1 VASLGINTH
10 IKPYLKYGYWLL
22 AIPVFFLARYYYYND
37 PETGGGSQFF
47 ARCPFHFATGFHCPG
62 CGSQRAAHDL
72 LHFRLG
78 EAIQHNLMLIIVVL
92 IFLSKGYALVSK
104 KFAPS
109 YYYNLGHQSYF
120 TTSLVV
126 VVFAYWIMRN
136 IPVAP
141 FTYLAP

>member
-1 VASLGINTH
+1 M
-10 IKPYLKYGYWLL
+10 
-22 AIPVFFLARYYYYND
+22 AIPVFFLVRYYYYND
-37 PETGGGSQFF
+37 PEKGGGSQFF

-72 LHFRLG
+72 LHFRIG
-78 EAIQHNLMLIIVVL
+78 EAVQHNLMLIVVIVIV
-92 IFLSKGYALVSK
+92 LSKAYAMTTK
-104 KFAPS
+104 KYAPA

-126 VVFAYWIMRN
+126 LVFAYWILRN
-136 IPVAP
+136 IPLTP